1 MTMTVSNREVA
12 RLLRLMG
19 ELADIREESVFRV
32 RAFERAA
39 RVIHDLDRRVEEMD
53 ADELRALPG
62 IGSQIAGI
70 ITEIVEIGTTGEL
83 EEMRASVPP
92 GLPGLLDLEGVGPQ
106 TVRSLWKNLGVTG
119 ISDLETAARGH
130 RIRALSGFGPKKERM
145 ILRAIERRRRSQDR
159 MTRPEAESVIEQVME
174 ALSPAGT
181 RVAGS
186 FRRGAATVGDID
198 VVTTDAPEEANRR
211 LGGIADEVISM
222 GRRRTSIRCRGRR
235 VDVRYTEPACAGSML
250 LYLTG
255 SKEFNIA
262 LRERARAAGYRLNE
276 YGISG
281 REGDGPET
289 FSTEE
294 ALFARLG
301 MDSIPPELRENRGEV
316 AAAAEHRLPDLV
328 GIGDLRG
335 DLHTHTH
342 WSDGHDDLATMC
354 AAAEE
359 RGYDYLLITDHA
371 SHLGVTRSLDEDRV
385 RRQGRAI
392 EQVNRESGCRALA
405 GVEVDIDAHGS
416 PTLPSRVLADLDLVI
431 GAVHTGL
438 SQEQDVITRRI
449 IGAIENEHIDI
460 IAHPTGRLLGT
471 RRPSDV
477 DLGRIIDA
485 AAENRTALEI
495 NASPLRLDLDDPAVY
510 RAREKGV
517 LLSIGT
523 DAHRASSMDHMRY
536 GVLNARRG
544 WCGPADLL
552 NTLSCTDLLEWA
564 SS

>member
-1 MTMTVSNREVA
+1 MDVSTSEVA
-12 RLLRLMG
+12 RLLRLMAD
-19 ELADIREESVFRV
+19 LAEIRAESVFRV
-32 RAFERAA
+32 RAFARAA
-39 RVIHDLDRRVEEMD
+39 RVIHDLDRPVEEMGTG
-53 ADELRALPG
+53 ELQALPG
-62 IGSQIAGI
+62 IGARIAGMV
-70 ITEIVEIGTTGEL
+70 TEMVETGTTGEL

-106 TVRSLWKNLGVTG
+106 TVRSLWQHLGVTD
-119 ISDLETAARGH
+119 IFDLETAARGH

-145 ILRAIERRRRSQDR
+145 ILRAIERQRQSQDR
-159 MTRPEAESVIEQVME
+159 MTRPEAESVIELVME
-174 ALSPAGT
+174 AFSPGGT

-186 FRRGAATVGDID
+186 FRRGAGTVGDID
-198 VVTTDAPEEANRR
+198 VVTTDGPDEANRR
-211 LGGIADEVISM
+211 LSGIADEVISR

-235 VDVRYTEPACAGSML
+235 VDVRYTEPALAGSML

-255 SKEFNIA
+255 SKEFNISLRRRA
-262 LRERARAAGYRLNE
+262 LAAGYRLNE
-276 YGISG
+276 YGLSG
-281 REGDGPET
+281 REGEALET

-294 ALFARLG
+294 ALFTRLG
-301 MDSIPPELRENRGEV
+301 MDAIPPELRENRGEV

-328 GIGDLRG
+328 ETGDLRG
-335 DLHTHTH
+335 DLHTHTR
-342 WSDGHDDLATMC
+342 WSDGHDDLPAML

-359 RGYDYLLITDHA
+359 RGYEYLLISDHA
-371 SHLGVTRSLDEDRV
+371 SHLGVTRSLDETRV
-385 RRQGRAI
+385 RSQAQAI
-392 EQVNRESGCRALA
+392 ERANRESECRALA
-405 GVEVDIDAHGS
+405 GVEVDIDANGS
-416 PTLPSRVLADLDLVI
+416 ATLPSRVLADLDLVI

-438 SQEQDVITRRI
+438 TQEMDTITRRI
-449 IGAIENEHIDI
+449 IGAIEDEHIDI

-477 DLGRIIDA
+477 DLGRIIEA

-517 LLSIGT
+517 LLSLGT
-523 DAHRASSMDHMRY
+523 DAHRAALMDHMRY
-536 GVLNARRG
+536 GVLVARRG
-544 WCGPADLL
+544 WCEPADLL